1 MSLQS
6 NVLRTPGE
14 ETLKAILFF
23 QVGVGARATVTLF
36 FRNFSPVSHG
46 RRQRPSHTI
55 LTHMAVASLLVFLS
69 TGIPYKLVAVVLQKL
84 LSSLACKFVYQT
96 HSVARSPMTGSTCIL
111 NTFLFFTLIPRRVV
125 CTTPR
130 GQAPKVTGCGC
141 GICWMFSVLMNSCVP
156 VKVMGVHD
164 GETGPTLKGRG
175 PAHPRAILWLVSD
188 ATYIGL
194 LVCPCTGTQR
204 VRWIHAP
211 DGTHK
216 CPRTPEPPLPSC
228 CRWPPLS
235 AFTS

>member
-96 HSVARSPMTGSTCIL
+96 HILTWVNTPQGGRTLRFTDADKKPGRCRGVFCLTLLLHFTPIFLMCSRMTQKITVAQWFDLPLYLVG
-111 NTFLFFTLIPRRVV
+111 FLYMV
-125 CTTPR
+125 
-130 GQAPKVTGCGC
+130 
-141 GICWMFSVLMNSCVP
+141 
-156 VKVMGVHD
+156 D
-164 GETGPTLKGRG
+164 
-175 PAHPRAILWLVSD
+175 
-188 ATYIGL
+188 
-194 LVCPCTGTQR
+194 
-204 VRWIHAP
+204 
-211 DGTHK
+211 
-216 CPRTPEPPLPSC
+216 PL
-228 CRWPPLS
+228 
-235 AFTS
+235 